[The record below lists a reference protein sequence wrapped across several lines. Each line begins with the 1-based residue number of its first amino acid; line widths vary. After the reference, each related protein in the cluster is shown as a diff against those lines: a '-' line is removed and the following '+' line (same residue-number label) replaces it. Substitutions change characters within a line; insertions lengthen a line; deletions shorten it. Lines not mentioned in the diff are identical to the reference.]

1 MVKECSI
8 HDIHKHVNMVTK
20 HGLNCR
26 QTPYICSFH
35 VFGIQEQKTKRKK
48 NAKWK
53 FEGGNRNGKRLAF
66 RMFKFSIHVCTN
78 AGDKGNIQ
86 RTMPNSTN

>member
-8 HDIHKHVNMVTK
+8 HDIHKTCKLNMDRTAGK
-20 HGLNCR
+20 
-26 QTPYICSFH
+26 
-35 VFGIQEQKTKRKK
+35 KTLFVLLIFSASRSRKRKEEK
-48 NAKWK
+48 KK
-53 FEGGNRNGKRLAF
+53 LQNGKSKEEIEKRLAF
-66 RMFKFSIHVCTN
+66 RMFKFSIHVCAN